1 MSVFLCPIFC
11 LFYLITS
18 KEFNIFIFQNI
29 IQLKTILKSFSFLF
43 FLLLVAGCS
52 NKEMGSSK
60 ASNALI
66 HETSPYLLQHAF
78 NPVNWKAW
86 NSETLALA
94 KKENKLIVISVG
106 YSACHWCHVMEEES
120 FENDSIAKIMN
131 ANFISIKVDR
141 EERPDVDKVYMNAVQ
156 LMTGSGGWP
165 LNCIALPDGRPI
177 FGGTYFTKE
186 QWSKVLISI
195 SKLYKDSPEKAIAF
209 AENLTKG
216 IQESQLITLNK
227 KTPNFVEK
235 DIVEAVDLW
244 KTQIDTIYGGFKGA
258 PKFPMPNSLDFLL
271 RYGYQFKDTKVA
283 AYLNNTLTK
292 IAYGG
297 IYDPIAG
304 GFSRY
309 AVDEKWHIP
318 HFEKMLYDN
327 AQLVSIYAKAYI
339 VNKNDLYKEV
349 VIASLNFI
357 KEKLTAENGAFYSSL
372 DADSKNKLGEKEEGA
387 FYEWKEPELQ
397 LILGNDFE
405 LFKDFYNINS
415 YGFWEKD
422 KYVLIRN
429 SSKTA
434 FAAKHKLSLFALNDK
449 INTWKKTLKTARN
462 KRSKP
467 NLDDKVLTSWNAL
480 MIQGYVDAY
489 RAFGNLEYLEMALKN
504 ANFIIEKQRRRDGG
518 LNRNFKNGLS
528 TINAYSEDYATI
540 IQAYISLYEV
550 TLDEKWLTT
559 SKELMEYLFTN
570 FFNEKNGMFHFT
582 SKKDEN
588 LIARKYEV
596 IDGVIPA
603 SNSLIANSLFK
614 LGHYYSNN
622 KYLKTA
628 EQMLNNIK
636 EDVKISPGNYSNWLH
651 LMTNFTKPFYEVVVA
666 GNEALEVNK
675 SLIKKYTPNILIAG
689 TSEENNTVP
698 LLSYKFNEDET
709 FIYVCVNGTCK
720 KPEVNLEKA
729 LLNIKK

>member
-1 MSVFLCPIFC
+1 M
-11 LFYLITS
+11 
-18 KEFNIFIFQNI
+18 
-29 IQLKTILKSFSFLF
+29 KTILKSFSFLF
-43 FLLLVAGCS
+43 CFWLIAGCS

-94 KKENKLIVISVG
+94 KKENKLLVISVG

-357 KEKLTAENGAFYSSL
+357 KEDLTAENGAFYASL

-387 FYEWKEPELQ
+387 FYEWTESELQ

-462 KRSKP
+462 KRSRP

-504 ANFIIEKQRRRDGG
+504 ANFIIEKQRRKDGG

-559 SKELMEYLFTN
+559 SKELMEYLFAN

-582 SKKDEN
+582 SKEDEN

-666 GNEALEVNK
+666 GNEALEINK
-675 SLIKKYTPNILIAG
+675 SLIKNYSPNILIAG

>member
-1 MSVFLCPIFC
+1 M
-11 LFYLITS
+11 
-18 KEFNIFIFQNI
+18 
-29 IQLKTILKSFSFLF
+29 KTILKSFSFLF

-94 KKENKLIVISVG
+94 KKENKLLIISVG

-227 KTPNFVEK
+227 KTPNFEEK
-235 DIVEAVDLW
+235 DIVEAVDVW
-244 KTQIDTIYGGFKGA
+244 KTQIDTLYGGFKGA

-357 KEKLTAENGAFYSSL
+357 KEELTAENGAFYASL

-387 FYEWKEPELQ
+387 FYEWTEAELQ
-397 LILGNDFE
+397 LILGNDFK

-415 YGFWEKD
+415 YGFWEKE

-462 KRSKP
+462 KRSRP

-504 ANFIIEKQRRRDGG
+504 ANFIIEKQRRKDGG

-559 SKELMEYLFTN
+559 STELIEYLFTN

-582 SKKDEN
+582 SKEDEN

-636 EDVKISPGNYSNWLH
+636 KDVKISPGNYSNWLH

-675 SLIKKYTPNILIAG
+675 SLIKNYSPNILIAG
-689 TSEENNTVP
+689 TSEDNNSLP

>member
-1 MSVFLCPIFC
+1 
-11 LFYLITS
+11 
-18 KEFNIFIFQNI
+18 
-29 IQLKTILKSFSFLF
+29 
-43 FLLLVAGCS
+43 
-52 NKEMGSSK
+52 MGNSK

-94 KKENKLIVISVG
+94 KKENKLLIISVG

-339 VNKNDLYKEV
+339 ASKNDLFKEV

-357 KEKLTAENGAFYSSL
+357 KEELTAENGAFYSSL

-387 FYEWKEPELQ
+387 FYEWTEAELQ
-397 LILGNDFE
+397 LILGSDFE

-415 YGFWEKD
+415 YGFWEKE

-449 INTWKKTLKTARN
+449 INTWKKNLKTARN

-504 ANFIIEKQRRRDGG
+504 ANFIIEKQQRKDGG

-559 SKELMEYLFTN
+559 STELMEYLFTN

-582 SKKDEN
+582 SKEDEN

-636 EDVKISPGNYSNWLH
+636 EDVKNSPGNYSNWLH

-698 LLSYKFNEDET
+698 LLNYKFNEDET

>member
-1 MSVFLCPIFC
+1 M
-11 LFYLITS
+11 
-18 KEFNIFIFQNI
+18 
-29 IQLKTILKSFSFLF
+29 KTILNYVSFLF
-43 FLLLVAGCS
+43 FLLLVASCS
-52 NKEMGSSK
+52 NKEMGNSK

-94 KKENKLIVISVG
+94 KKENKLLIISVG

-327 AQLVSIYAKAYI
+327 AQLVSIYAKAYMT
-339 VNKNDLYKEV
+339 NKNDLYKEV

-357 KEKLTAENGAFYSSL
+357 KEELTAENGAFYSSL

-387 FYEWKEPELQ
+387 FYEWTEAELQ
-397 LILGNDFE
+397 LILGSDFE

-415 YGFWEKD
+415 YGFWEKE

-449 INTWKKTLKTARN
+449 INTWKKNLKTARN

-504 ANFIIEKQRRRDGG
+504 ANFIIEKQQRKDGG

-559 SKELMEYLFTN
+559 STELMEYLFTN

-582 SKKDEN
+582 SKEDEN

-636 EDVKISPGNYSNWLH
+636 EDVKTSPGNYSNWLH

-698 LLSYKFNEDET
+698 LLRYKFNEDET

>member
-1 MSVFLCPIFC
+1 MK
-11 LFYLITS
+11 TT
-18 KEFNIFIFQNI
+18 
-29 IQLKTILKSFSFLF
+29 LKYFSFLF
-43 FLLLVAGCS
+43 CLLLVASCS
-52 NKEMGSSK
+52 NKETESSK
-60 ASNALI
+60 TSNALI
-66 HETSPYLLQHAF
+66 HETSPYLLQHAY

-235 DIVEAVDLW
+235 DIVEAVDVW

-271 RYGYQFKDTKVA
+271 RYGYQFKDAKVA
-283 AYLNNTLTK
+283 AYLNKTLTK

-309 AVDEKWHIP
+309 VVDEKWHIP

-339 VNKNDLYKEV
+339 ANNNDLYKEV
-349 VIASLNFI
+349 VVASLNFI
-357 KEKLTAENGAFYSSL
+357 KEELTAENGAFYASL
-372 DADSKNKLGEKEEGA
+372 DADSKNNLGEKEEGA
-387 FYEWKEPELQ
+387 FYEWTEAELQ
-397 LILGNDFE
+397 LILGSDFE

-415 YGFWEKD
+415 YGFWEKE

-429 SSKTA
+429 SSKKA

-504 ANFIIEKQRRRDGG
+504 ANFIIEKQLRRDGG

-550 TLDEKWLTT
+550 TLNEKWLTT
-559 SKELMEYLFTN
+559 SKELMEYLFAN

-582 SKKDEN
+582 SKKDQN

-628 EQMLNNIK
+628 AQMLNNIK
-636 EDVKISPGNYSNWLH
+636 EDVKNSPGNYSNWLH

-666 GNEALEVNK
+666 GKEALEVNK

-689 TSEENNTVP
+689 TSEENNTLP

>member
-1 MSVFLCPIFC
+1 
-11 LFYLITS
+11 
-18 KEFNIFIFQNI
+18 
-29 IQLKTILKSFSFLF
+29 LKTILKSFSFLF
-43 FLLLVAGCS
+43 FLLLVASCS
-52 NKEMGSSK
+52 NKEMGNSK

-94 KKENKLIVISVG
+94 KKENKLLIISVG

-339 VNKNDLYKEV
+339 ASKNDLFKEV
-349 VIASLNFI
+349 VIESLNFI
-357 KEKLTAENGAFYSSL
+357 KEELTAENGAFYSSL

-387 FYEWKEPELQ
+387 FYEWTEPELQ
-397 LILGNDFE
+397 LILGSDFE

-415 YGFWEKD
+415 YGFWEKE

-429 SSKTA
+429 SSKKA

-449 INTWKKTLKTARN
+449 INTWKKNLKTARN

-559 SKELMEYLFTN
+559 STELMEYLFTN

-582 SKKDEN
+582 SKEDEN

-636 EDVKISPGNYSNWLH
+636 EDVKNSPGNYSNWLH
-651 LMTNFTKPFYEVVVA
+651 LMINFTKPFYEVVVA

-698 LLSYKFNEDET
+698 LLNYKFNEDET

>member
-1 MSVFLCPIFC
+1 M
-11 LFYLITS
+11 
-18 KEFNIFIFQNI
+18 
-29 IQLKTILKSFSFLF
+29 KTTQKYFSFF
-43 FLLLVAGCS
+43 FCLLLVASCS
-52 NKEMGSSK
+52 NKETESLK
-60 ASNALI
+60 KSNALI
-66 HETSPYLLQHAF
+66 HETSPYLLQHAY

-94 KKENKLIVISVG
+94 MKENKLLIISVG

-120 FENDSIAKIMN
+120 FENDSIAEIMN
-131 ANFISIKVDR
+131 VNFISIKVDR

-227 KTPNFVEK
+227 KSPNFEEK

-271 RYGYQFKDTKVA
+271 RYGYQFKDAKVA

-327 AQLVSIYAKAYI
+327 AQLVSIYSKAYI

-357 KEKLTAENGAFYSSL
+357 KEDLTAENGAFYSSL

-387 FYEWKEPELQ
+387 FYEWTESELQ

-415 YGFWEKD
+415 YGFWEKN

-449 INTWKKTLKTARN
+449 INTWKKTLKTSRN

-480 MIQGYVDAY
+480 MIQGYADAY

-518 LNRNFKNGLS
+518 LNRNFKNGFS

-559 SKELMEYLFTN
+559 SKELMQYLFAN
-570 FFNEKNGMFHFT
+570 F
-582 SKKDEN
+582 
-588 LIARKYEV
+588 
-596 IDGVIPA
+596 
-603 SNSLIANSLFK
+603 
-614 LGHYYSNN
+614 
-622 KYLKTA
+622 
-628 EQMLNNIK
+628 
-636 EDVKISPGNYSNWLH
+636 
-651 LMTNFTKPFYEVVVA
+651 
-666 GNEALEVNK
+666 
-675 SLIKKYTPNILIAG
+675 
-689 TSEENNTVP
+689 
-698 LLSYKFNEDET
+698 
-709 FIYVCVNGTCK
+709 
-720 KPEVNLEKA
+720 
-729 LLNIKK
+729 

>member
-1 MSVFLCPIFC
+1 M
-11 LFYLITS
+11 
-18 KEFNIFIFQNI
+18 
-29 IQLKTILKSFSFLF
+29 KTILKSFSFLF
-43 FLLLVAGCS
+43 CLWLIAGCS

-66 HETSPYLLQHAF
+66 HETSPYLLQHAY

-357 KEKLTAENGAFYSSL
+357 KEELTAENGAFYSSL

-387 FYEWKEPELQ
+387 FYEWTEPELQ
-397 LILGNDFE
+397 LILGSDFE

-540 IQAYISLYEV
+540 IQAYIALYEV

-559 SKELMEYLFTN
+559 SKELMQYLFAN

-666 GNEALEVNK
+666 GNEALEINK
-675 SLIKKYTPNILIAG
+675 SLIKNYSPNILIAG

>member
-1 MSVFLCPIFC
+1 M
-11 LFYLITS
+11 
-18 KEFNIFIFQNI
+18 
-29 IQLKTILKSFSFLF
+29 
-43 FLLLVAGCS
+43 LLVAGCS

-66 HETSPYLLQHAF
+66 HETSPYLLQHAY

-94 KKENKLIVISVG
+94 KKENKLIIISVG

-165 LNCIALPDGRPI
+165 LNCIALPDGSPI

-195 SKLYKDSPEKAIAF
+195 SKLYKEEPQKAIAF

-227 KTPNFVEK
+227 KTPNFEEK

-244 KTQIDTIYGGFKGA
+244 GTQIDTIYGGFKGA

-327 AQLVSIYAKAYI
+327 AQLVSIYAKAYMA
-339 VNKNDLYKEV
+339 NKNDLFKEV
-349 VIASLNFI
+349 VVESLNFI
-357 KEKLTAENGAFYSSL
+357 KEELTAENGAFYSSL

-387 FYEWKEPELQ
+387 FYEWTEPELQ
-397 LILGNDFE
+397 LILGSDFE

-415 YGFWEKD
+415 YGFWEKA

-429 SSKTA
+429 SSKKA

-480 MIQGYVDAY
+480 MIQGCVDAY

-518 LNRNFKNGLS
+518 LNRNFKNGFS

-582 SKKDEN
+582 SKEDEN

-596 IDGVIPA
+596 IDGVMPA

-622 KYLKTA
+622 KYLKTS

-636 EDVKISPGNYSNWLH
+636 EDVKTSPGNYSNWLH
-651 LMTNFTKPFYEVVVA
+651 LMTNLTKPFYEVVVA

-675 SLIKKYTPNILIAG
+675 SLIENYSPNILIAG

-698 LLSYKFNEDET
+698 LLRYKFNEDET

-720 KPEVNLEKA
+720 KPEVKLEKA

>member
-1 MSVFLCPIFC
+1 M
-11 LFYLITS
+11 
-18 KEFNIFIFQNI
+18 
-29 IQLKTILKSFSFLF
+29 KTILKSFSFLF
-43 FLLLVAGCS
+43 CLWLIAGCS

-66 HETSPYLLQHAF
+66 HETSPYLLQHAY

-94 KKENKLIVISVG
+94 KKENKLIIISVG

-195 SKLYKDSPEKAIAF
+195 SKLYKEEPQKAIAF

-387 FYEWKEPELQ
+387 FYEWTEPELQ
-397 LILGNDFE
+397 LILGSDFE

-540 IQAYISLYEV
+540 IQAYIALYEV

-559 SKELMEYLFTN
+559 SKELMQYLFAN

-666 GNEALEVNK
+666 GNEALEINK
-675 SLIKKYTPNILIAG
+675 SLIKNYSPNILIAG

-698 LLSYKFNEDET
+698 LLNYKFNEDET

>member
-1 MSVFLCPIFC
+1 M
-11 LFYLITS
+11 
-18 KEFNIFIFQNI
+18 
-29 IQLKTILKSFSFLF
+29 KTILKYFSFLF

-52 NKEMGSSK
+52 NKEIGSSK

-66 HETSPYLLQHAF
+66 HETSPYLLQHAY

-86 NSETLALA
+86 NSETLGLA
-94 KKENKLIVISVG
+94 KKENKLIIISVG

-156 LMTGSGGWP
+156 LITGSGGWP

-195 SKLYKDSPEKAIAF
+195 SKLYKESPEKAIVF

-327 AQLVSIYAKAYI
+327 AQLVSIYAKAYMA
-339 VNKNDLYKEV
+339 NKNDLFKEV
-349 VIASLNFI
+349 VVESLNFI
-357 KEKLTAENGAFYSSL
+357 KEELTAENGAFYSSL

-387 FYEWKEPELQ
+387 FYEWTEPELQ
-397 LILGNDFE
+397 LILGSDFE

-415 YGFWEKD
+415 YGFWEKA

-429 SSKTA
+429 SSKKV
-434 FAAKHKLSLFALNDK
+434 FAVKHKLSLFALNDK

-480 MIQGYVDAY
+480 MIQGCVDAY

-518 LNRNFKNGLS
+518 LNRNFKNGFS

-582 SKKDEN
+582 SKEDEN

-596 IDGVIPA
+596 IDGVMPA

-622 KYLKTA
+622 KYLKTS

-636 EDVKISPGNYSNWLH
+636 EDVKTSPGNYSNWLH
-651 LMTNFTKPFYEVVVA
+651 LMTNLTKPFYEVVVA

-675 SLIKKYTPNILIAG
+675 SLIENYSPNILIAG

-698 LLSYKFNEDET
+698 LLRYKFNEDET

-720 KPEVNLEKA
+720 KPEVKLEKA

>member
-1 MSVFLCPIFC
+1 
-11 LFYLITS
+11 
-18 KEFNIFIFQNI
+18 
-29 IQLKTILKSFSFLF
+29 
-43 FLLLVAGCS
+43 
-52 NKEMGSSK
+52 MGSSK

-66 HETSPYLLQHAF
+66 HETSPYLLQHAY

-94 KKENKLIVISVG
+94 KKENKLLVISVG

-227 KTPNFVEK
+227 KTPNFEEK
-235 DIVEAVDLW
+235 DIVEAVDVW
-244 KTQIDTIYGGFKGA
+244 KTQIDTLYGGFKGA

-327 AQLVSIYAKAYI
+327 AQLVSIYAKAYMA
-339 VNKNDLYKEV
+339 NKNDLFKEV
-349 VIASLNFI
+349 VVESLNFI
-357 KEKLTAENGAFYSSL
+357 KEELTAENGAFYSSL

-387 FYEWKEPELQ
+387 FYEWTEPELQ
-397 LILGNDFE
+397 LILGSDFE

-415 YGFWEKD
+415 YGFWEKA

-559 SKELMEYLFTN
+559 SKELMQYLFAN

-675 SLIKKYTPNILIAG
+675 SLIKNYSPNILIAG
-689 TSEENNTVP
+689 TSEDNNSLP

>member
-1 MSVFLCPIFC
+1 M
-11 LFYLITS
+11 
-18 KEFNIFIFQNI
+18 
-29 IQLKTILKSFSFLF
+29 KTILKSFSFLF
-43 FLLLVAGCS
+43 FLFLVASCS
-52 NKEMGSSK
+52 NKEIGSSK
-60 ASNALI
+60 ESNALI
-66 HETSPYLLQHAF
+66 HETSPYLLQHAY

-94 KKENKLIVISVG
+94 KKENKLIIISVG

-195 SKLYKDSPEKAIAF
+195 SKLYKEEPQKAIAF

-235 DIVEAVDLW
+235 DIVEAVDVW

-327 AQLVSIYAKAYI
+327 AQLVSIYAKAYMA
-339 VNKNDLYKEV
+339 NKNDLFKEV
-349 VIASLNFI
+349 VVESLNFI
-357 KEKLTAENGAFYSSL
+357 KEELTAENGAFYSSL

-387 FYEWKEPELQ
+387 FYEWTEAELQ
-397 LILGNDFE
+397 LILGSDFK

-415 YGFWEKD
+415 YGFWEKE

-480 MIQGYVDAY
+480 MIQGCVDAY

-582 SKKDEN
+582 SKEDEN

-596 IDGVIPA
+596 IDGVMPA

-622 KYLKTA
+622 KYLKTS

-636 EDVKISPGNYSNWLH
+636 EDVKTSPGNYSNWLH
-651 LMTNFTKPFYEVVVA
+651 LMTNLTKPFYEVVVA

-675 SLIKKYTPNILIAG
+675 SLIENYSPNILIAG
-689 TSEENNTVP
+689 TSEENNTLP
-698 LLSYKFNEDET
+698 LLRYKFNEDET

-720 KPEVNLEKA
+720 KPEVKLEKA

>member
-1 MSVFLCPIFC
+1 
-11 LFYLITS
+11 
-18 KEFNIFIFQNI
+18 
-29 IQLKTILKSFSFLF
+29 LKTILKSFSFLF
-43 FLLLVAGCS
+43 FLLLVASCS
-52 NKEMGSSK
+52 NKEMGNSK

-94 KKENKLIVISVG
+94 KKENKLLIISVG

-339 VNKNDLYKEV
+339 ASKNDLFKEV
-349 VIASLNFI
+349 VIESLNFI
-357 KEKLTAENGAFYSSL
+357 KEELTAENGAFYSSL

-387 FYEWKEPELQ
+387 FYEWTEPELQ
-397 LILGNDFE
+397 LILGSDFE

-415 YGFWEKD
+415 YGFWEKE

-429 SSKTA
+429 SSKKA

-449 INTWKKTLKTARN
+449 INTWKKNLKTARN

-559 SKELMEYLFTN
+559 STELMEYLFAN

-582 SKKDEN
+582 SKEDEN

-636 EDVKISPGNYSNWLH
+636 EDVKNSPGNYSNWLH
-651 LMTNFTKPFYEVVVA
+651 LMINFTKPFYEVVVA

>member
-1 MSVFLCPIFC
+1 
-11 LFYLITS
+11 
-18 KEFNIFIFQNI
+18 
-29 IQLKTILKSFSFLF
+29 
-43 FLLLVAGCS
+43 
-52 NKEMGSSK
+52 MGSSK

-66 HETSPYLLQHAF
+66 HETSPYLLQHAY

-94 KKENKLIVISVG
+94 KKENKLIIISVG

-227 KTPNFVEK
+227 KTPNFEEK

-244 KTQIDTIYGGFKGA
+244 ETQIDTIYGGFKGA

-292 IAYGG
+292 IAFGG
-297 IYDPIAG
+297 IYDQIGG

-327 AQLVSIYAKAYI
+327 AQLVSIYSKAYI
-339 VNKNDLYKEV
+339 TNKNDLFKEV
-349 VIASLNFI
+349 VTESLNFI
-357 KEKLTAENGAFYSSL
+357 KEELTAENGAFYSSL

-387 FYEWKEPELQ
+387 FYEWTEAALQ
-397 LILGNDFE
+397 LILGTDFE

-429 SSKTA
+429 SSKVA
-434 FAAKHKLSLFALNDK
+434 FAAKHKLSLLALNNK
-449 INTWKKTLKTARN
+449 INTWKNTLKVERN
-462 KRSKP
+462 KRSSP

-489 RAFGNLEYLEMALKN
+489 RAFGNLEYLEIAIKN
-504 ANFIIEKQRRRDGG
+504 AHFIIEKQLRKDGG
-518 LNRNFKNGLS
+518 LNRNFKNGFS

-550 TLDEKWLTT
+550 TLDEEWLTT
-559 SKELMEYLFTN
+559 SKELMEYLFVN

-582 SKKDEN
+582 SKEDEN

-596 IDGVIPA
+596 IDGVMPA

-614 LGHYYSNN
+614 LGHYYSDN
-622 KYLKTA
+622 KYLKTS

-636 EDVKISPGNYSNWLH
+636 QDVKISPGNYSNWLH

-666 GNEALEVNK
+666 GNEALKVNK
-675 SLIKKYTPNILIAG
+675 SLIKNYTPNILIAG
-689 TSEENNTVP
+689 TSEENKTLP
-698 LLSYKFNEDET
+698 LLSYKFNEDDT

-720 KPEVNLEKA
+720 KPEVNLKTA

>member
-1 MSVFLCPIFC
+1 M
-11 LFYLITS
+11 
-18 KEFNIFIFQNI
+18 
-29 IQLKTILKSFSFLF
+29 KTILNYVSFLF
-43 FLLLVAGCS
+43 FLSLVAGCS
-52 NKEMGSSK
+52 NKEMGNSK

-66 HETSPYLLQHAF
+66 HETSPYLLQHAY

-131 ANFISIKVDR
+131 TNFISIKVDR

-357 KEKLTAENGAFYSSL
+357 KEKLTAENGAFYASL
-372 DADSKNKLGEKEEGA
+372 DADSKNKLGEKVEGA
-387 FYEWKEPELQ
+387 FYEWTEPELQ
-397 LILGNDFE
+397 LTLGSDFE

-415 YGFWEKD
+415 YGFWEKA
-422 KYVLIRN
+422 KYVLIRD

-434 FAAKHKLSLFALNDK
+434 FAAKHKLSLFTLNDK

-462 KRSKP
+462 KRSRP

-582 SKKDEN
+582 SKEDEN

-596 IDGVIPA
+596 IDGVMPA

-622 KYLKTA
+622 KYLKTS

-636 EDVKISPGNYSNWLH
+636 EDVKTSPGNYSNWLH
-651 LMTNFTKPFYEVVVA
+651 LMTNLTKPFYEVVVA

-675 SLIKKYTPNILIAG
+675 SLIENYSPNILIAG
-689 TSEENNTVP
+689 TSEENNTLP
-698 LLSYKFNEDET
+698 LLRYKFNEDET

-720 KPEVNLEKA
+720 KPEVKLEKA

>member
-1 MSVFLCPIFC
+1 ML
-11 LFYLITS
+11 LI
-18 KEFNIFIFQNI
+18 
-29 IQLKTILKSFSFLF
+29 
-43 FLLLVAGCS
+43 AGCS

-66 HETSPYLLQHAF
+66 HETSPYLLQHAY

-94 KKENKLIVISVG
+94 KKENKLIIISVG

-227 KTPNFVEK
+227 KTPNFEEK

-244 KTQIDTIYGGFKGA
+244 ETQIDTIYGGFKGA

-292 IAYGG
+292 IAFGG
-297 IYDPIAG
+297 IYDQIGG

-327 AQLVSIYAKAYI
+327 AQLVSIYSKAYI
-339 VNKNDLYKEV
+339 TNKNDLFKEV
-349 VIASLNFI
+349 VTESLNFI
-357 KEKLTAENGAFYSSL
+357 KEELTAENGAFYSSL

-387 FYEWKEPELQ
+387 FYEWTEAALQ
-397 LILGNDFE
+397 LILGTDFE

-429 SSKTA
+429 SSKVA
-434 FAAKHKLSLFALNDK
+434 FAAKHKLSLLALNNK
-449 INTWKKTLKTARN
+449 INTWKNTLKVERN
-462 KRSKP
+462 KRSSP

-489 RAFGNLEYLEMALKN
+489 RAFGNLEYLEIAIKN
-504 ANFIIEKQRRRDGG
+504 AHFIIEKQLRKDGG
-518 LNRNFKNGLS
+518 LNRNFKNGFS

-550 TLDEKWLTT
+550 TLDEEWLTT
-559 SKELMEYLFTN
+559 SKELMEYLFVN

-582 SKKDEN
+582 SKEDEN

-596 IDGVIPA
+596 IDGVMPA

-614 LGHYYSNN
+614 LGHYYSDN
-622 KYLKTA
+622 KYLKTS

-636 EDVKISPGNYSNWLH
+636 QDVKISPGNYSNWLH

-666 GNEALEVNK
+666 GNEALKVNK
-675 SLIKKYTPNILIAG
+675 SLIKNYTPNILIAG
-689 TSEENNTVP
+689 TSEENKTLP
-698 LLSYKFNEDET
+698 LLSYKFNEDDT

-720 KPEVNLEKA
+720 KPEVNLKTA

>member
-1 MSVFLCPIFC
+1 M
-11 LFYLITS
+11 
-18 KEFNIFIFQNI
+18 
-29 IQLKTILKSFSFLF
+29 KTILKSFSFLF
-43 FLLLVAGCS
+43 FLLLVASCS
-52 NKEMGSSK
+52 NKEMGNSK

-195 SKLYKDSPEKAIAF
+195 SKLYKEEPQKVIAF

-339 VNKNDLYKEV
+339 ASKNDLFKEV
-349 VIASLNFI
+349 VIESLNFI
-357 KEKLTAENGAFYSSL
+357 KEELTAENGAFYSSL

-387 FYEWKEPELQ
+387 FYEWTEAELQ
-397 LILGNDFE
+397 LILGSDFE

-415 YGFWEKD
+415 YGFWEKE

-429 SSKTA
+429 SSKKA

-449 INTWKKTLKTARN
+449 INTWKKNLKTARN

-559 SKELMEYLFTN
+559 STELMEYLFTN

-582 SKKDEN
+582 SKEDEN

-636 EDVKISPGNYSNWLH
+636 EDVKNSPGNYSNWLH
-651 LMTNFTKPFYEVVVA
+651 LMINFTKPFYEVVVA

-698 LLSYKFNEDET
+698 LLNYKFNEDET

>member
-1 MSVFLCPIFC
+1 M
-11 LFYLITS
+11 
-18 KEFNIFIFQNI
+18 
-29 IQLKTILKSFSFLF
+29 KTILKSFSFLF
-43 FLLLVAGCS
+43 FLLLIAGCS

-66 HETSPYLLQHAF
+66 HETSPYLLQHAY

-94 KKENKLIVISVG
+94 KKENKLIIISVG

-227 KTPNFVEK
+227 KTPNFEEK

-244 KTQIDTIYGGFKGA
+244 ETQIDTIYGGFKGA

-292 IAYGG
+292 IAFGG
-297 IYDPIAG
+297 IYDQIGG

-327 AQLVSIYAKAYI
+327 AQLVSIYSKAYI
-339 VNKNDLYKEV
+339 TNKNDLFKEV
-349 VIASLNFI
+349 VTESLNFI
-357 KEKLTAENGAFYSSL
+357 KEELTAENGAFYSSL

-387 FYEWKEPELQ
+387 FYEWTEAALQ

-429 SSKTA
+429 SSKVA
-434 FAAKHKLSLFALNDK
+434 FAAKHKLSLLALNNK
-449 INTWKKTLKTARN
+449 INTWKNTLKVERN
-462 KRSKP
+462 KRSSP

-489 RAFGNLEYLEMALKN
+489 RAFGNLEYLEIAIKN
-504 ANFIIEKQRRRDGG
+504 AHFIIEKQLRKDGG
-518 LNRNFKNGLS
+518 LNRNFKNGFS

-550 TLDEKWLTT
+550 TLDEEWLTT
-559 SKELMEYLFTN
+559 SKELMEYLFVN

-596 IDGVIPA
+596 IDGVMPA

-614 LGHYYSNN
+614 LGHYYSDN
-622 KYLKTA
+622 KYLKTS

-636 EDVKISPGNYSNWLH
+636 QDVKISPGNYSNWLH

-666 GNEALEVNK
+666 GNEALKVNK
-675 SLIKKYTPNILIAG
+675 SLIKNYTPNILIAG
-689 TSEENNTVP
+689 TLEENKTLP
-698 LLSYKFNEDET
+698 LLSYKFNEDDT

-720 KPEVNLEKA
+720 KPEVNLKTA

>member
-1 MSVFLCPIFC
+1 M
-11 LFYLITS
+11 
-18 KEFNIFIFQNI
+18 
-29 IQLKTILKSFSFLF
+29 KTILKSFSFLF
-43 FLLLVAGCS
+43 CFWLIAGCS

-94 KKENKLIVISVG
+94 KKENKLLVISVG

-227 KTPNFVEK
+227 KTPNFVGK

-244 KTQIDTIYGGFKGA
+244 KTQIDTLYGGFKGA

-327 AQLVSIYAKAYI
+327 AQLVSIYSKAYI

-357 KEKLTAENGAFYSSL
+357 KEELTAENGAFYASL
-372 DADSKNKLGEKEEGA
+372 DADSKNKLGEKVEGA
-387 FYEWKEPELQ
+387 FYEWTEPELQ
-397 LILGNDFE
+397 LILGSDFE

-559 SKELMEYLFTN
+559 SKELMEYLFAN

-582 SKKDEN
+582 SKEDEN

-636 EDVKISPGNYSNWLH
+636 KDVKISPGNYSNWLH

-666 GNEALEVNK
+666 GNEALEINK
-675 SLIKKYTPNILIAG
+675 SLIKNYSPNILIAG

>member
-1 MSVFLCPIFC
+1 
-11 LFYLITS
+11 
-18 KEFNIFIFQNI
+18 
-29 IQLKTILKSFSFLF
+29 
-43 FLLLVAGCS
+43 LLVASCS
-52 NKEMGSSK
+52 NKEMGNSK

-94 KKENKLIVISVG
+94 KKENKLLIISVG

-339 VNKNDLYKEV
+339 ASKNDLFKEV
-349 VIASLNFI
+349 VIESLNFI
-357 KEKLTAENGAFYSSL
+357 KEELTAENGAFYSSL

-387 FYEWKEPELQ
+387 FYEWTEPELQ
-397 LILGNDFE
+397 LILGSDFE

-415 YGFWEKD
+415 YGFWEKE

-429 SSKTA
+429 SSKKA

-449 INTWKKTLKTARN
+449 INTWKKNLKTARN

-559 SKELMEYLFTN
+559 STELMEYLFAN

-582 SKKDEN
+582 SKEDEN

-636 EDVKISPGNYSNWLH
+636 EDVKNSPGNYSNWLH
-651 LMTNFTKPFYEVVVA
+651 LMINFTKPFYEVVVA

-698 LLSYKFNEDET
+698 LLNYKFNEDET

>member
-1 MSVFLCPIFC
+1 M
-11 LFYLITS
+11 
-18 KEFNIFIFQNI
+18 
-29 IQLKTILKSFSFLF
+29 KTTLKSFSFLF
-43 FLLLVAGCS
+43 CLLLVASCS
-52 NKEMGSSK
+52 NKEIGSSK
-60 ASNALI
+60 ESNALI
-66 HETSPYLLQHAF
+66 HETSPYLLQHAY

-227 KTPNFVEK
+227 KSPNFEEK

-387 FYEWKEPELQ
+387 FYEWTEAELQ
-397 LILGNDFE
+397 LILGSDFE

-518 LNRNFKNGLS
+518 LNRNFKNGFS

-559 SKELMEYLFTN
+559 SKELMSIYLPIFLTRRMEC
-570 FFNEKNGMFHFT
+570 FILLL
-582 SKKDEN
+582 KK
-588 LIARKYEV
+588 
-596 IDGVIPA
+596 
-603 SNSLIANSLFK
+603 
-614 LGHYYSNN
+614 
-622 KYLKTA
+622 T
-628 EQMLNNIK
+628 
-636 EDVKISPGNYSNWLH
+636 KI
-651 LMTNFTKPFYEVVVA
+651 
-666 GNEALEVNK
+666 
-675 SLIKKYTPNILIAG
+675 
-689 TSEENNTVP
+689 
-698 LLSYKFNEDET
+698 
-709 FIYVCVNGTCK
+709 
-720 KPEVNLEKA
+720 
-729 LLNIKK
+729 

>member
-1 MSVFLCPIFC
+1 M
-11 LFYLITS
+11 
-18 KEFNIFIFQNI
+18 
-29 IQLKTILKSFSFLF
+29 KTILNYVSFLF
-43 FLLLVAGCS
+43 FLSLVAGCS

-66 HETSPYLLQHAF
+66 HETSPYLLQHAY

-94 KKENKLIVISVG
+94 KKENKLIIISVG

-195 SKLYKDSPEKAIAF
+195 SKLYKEEPQKAIAF

-227 KTPNFVEK
+227 KTPNFEEK
-235 DIVEAVDLW
+235 DIVEAMDLW
-244 KTQIDTIYGGFKGA
+244 GTQIDTIYGGFKGA

-327 AQLVSIYAKAYI
+327 AQLVSIYAKAYMA
-339 VNKNDLYKEV
+339 NKNDLFKEV
-349 VIASLNFI
+349 VVESLNFI
-357 KEKLTAENGAFYSSL
+357 KEELTAENGAFYSSL

-387 FYEWKEPELQ
+387 FYEWTEPELQ
-397 LILGNDFE
+397 LILGSDFE

-415 YGFWEKD
+415 YGFWEKA

-429 SSKTA
+429 SSKKV
-434 FAAKHKLSLFALNDK
+434 FAVKHKLSLFALNDK

-480 MIQGYVDAY
+480 MIQGCVDAY

-518 LNRNFKNGLS
+518 LNRNFKNGFS

-582 SKKDEN
+582 SKEDEN

-596 IDGVIPA
+596 IDGVMPA

-622 KYLKTA
+622 KYLKTS

-636 EDVKISPGNYSNWLH
+636 EDVKTSPGNYSNWLH
-651 LMTNFTKPFYEVVVA
+651 LMTNLTKPFYEVVVA

-675 SLIKKYTPNILIAG
+675 SLIENYSPNILIAG

-698 LLSYKFNEDET
+698 LLRYKFNEDET

-720 KPEVNLEKA
+720 KPEVKLEKA

>member
-1 MSVFLCPIFC
+1 M
-11 LFYLITS
+11 
-18 KEFNIFIFQNI
+18 
-29 IQLKTILKSFSFLF
+29 KTILKYFT
-43 FLLLVAGCS
+43 FLLFLWLFAGCS
-52 NKEMGSSK
+52 KKEMDGSK
-60 ASNALI
+60 QSNALI
-66 HETSPYLLQHAF
+66 YETSPYLLQHAY

-86 NSETLALA
+86 NAETLSLA
-94 KKENKLIVISVG
+94 KKENKLLVISVG

-141 EERPDVDKVYMNAVQ
+141 EERPDIDKVYMNAVQ

-195 SKLYKDSPEKAIAF
+195 SKLYKESPEKAIAF

-216 IQESQLITLNK
+216 IQESQLIVLNK
-227 KTPNFVEK
+227 KTSNFEAK
-235 DIVEAVDLW
+235 DITQALDIW

-271 RYGYQFKDTKVA
+271 RYGYQFNDTIVS

-292 IAYGG
+292 MAYGG
-297 IYDPIAG
+297 IYDQIGG

-327 AQLVSIYAKAYI
+327 AQLVSIYSKAYI
-339 VNKNDLYKEV
+339 TNKNDLFKEV
-349 VIASLNFI
+349 VTESLNFI
-357 KEKLTAENGAFYSSL
+357 KEELTAENGAFYSSL

-387 FYEWKEPELQ
+387 YYEWTEAELQ
-397 LILGNDFE
+397 LILGSDFE

-415 YGFWEKD
+415 YGFWEKN

-429 SSKTA
+429 SSKIA
-434 FAAKHKLSLFALNDK
+434 FAAKHKLSLLALNNK
-449 INTWKKTLKTARN
+449 INTWKNTLKVERN
-462 KRSKP
+462 KRSSP

-489 RAFGNLEYLEMALKN
+489 RAFGNLEYLEIAIKN
-504 ANFIIEKQRRRDGG
+504 AHFIIEKQLRKDGG
-518 LNRNFKNGLS
+518 LNRNFKNGFS

-550 TLDEKWLTT
+550 TLDEEWLTT
-559 SKELMEYLFTN
+559 SKELMEYLFVN

-582 SKKDEN
+582 SKEDEN

-596 IDGVIPA
+596 IDGVMPA

-614 LGHYYSNN
+614 LGHYYSDN
-622 KYLKTA
+622 KYLKTS

-636 EDVKISPGNYSNWLH
+636 KDVKISPGNYSNWLH

-675 SLIKKYTPNILIAG
+675 SLIKNYTPNILIAG
-689 TSEENNTVP
+689 TSEENKTLP
-698 LLSYKFNEDET
+698 LLSYKFNDDET

-720 KPEVNLEKA
+720 KPEVNLKTA

>member
-1 MSVFLCPIFC
+1 
-11 LFYLITS
+11 
-18 KEFNIFIFQNI
+18 
-29 IQLKTILKSFSFLF
+29 LKTILKSFSFLF
-43 FLLLVAGCS
+43 FLLLVASCS
-52 NKEMGSSK
+52 NKEMGNSK

-94 KKENKLIVISVG
+94 KKENKLLIISVG

-339 VNKNDLYKEV
+339 ASKNDLFKEV
-349 VIASLNFI
+349 VIESLNFI
-357 KEKLTAENGAFYSSL
+357 KEELTAENGAFYSSL

-387 FYEWKEPELQ
+387 FYEWTEPELQ
-397 LILGNDFE
+397 LILGSDFE

-415 YGFWEKD
+415 YGFWEKE

-429 SSKTA
+429 SSKKA

-449 INTWKKTLKTARN
+449 INTWKKNLKTARN

-559 SKELMEYLFTN
+559 STELMEYLFAN

-582 SKKDEN
+582 SKEDEN

-636 EDVKISPGNYSNWLH
+636 EDVKNSPGNYSNWLH

>member
-1 MSVFLCPIFC
+1 MS
-11 LFYLITS
+11 
-18 KEFNIFIFQNI
+18 
-29 IQLKTILKSFSFLF
+29 
-43 FLLLVAGCS
+43 LVAGCS
-52 NKEMGSSK
+52 NKEMGNSK

-66 HETSPYLLQHAF
+66 HETSPYLLQHAY

-227 KTPNFVEK
+227 KSPNFEEK

-271 RYGYQFKDTKVA
+271 RYGYQFKDAKVA

-327 AQLVSIYAKAYI
+327 AQLVSIYSKAYI

-357 KEKLTAENGAFYSSL
+357 KEDLTAENGAFYSSL

-387 FYEWKEPELQ
+387 FYEWTESELQ

-415 YGFWEKD
+415 YGFWEKN

-449 INTWKKTLKTARN
+449 INTWKKTLKTSRN

-480 MIQGYVDAY
+480 MIQGYADAY

-518 LNRNFKNGLS
+518 LNRNFKNGFS

-559 SKELMEYLFTN
+559 SKELMQYLFAN

-636 EDVKISPGNYSNWLH
+636 EDVKLSPGNYSNWLH

-666 GNEALEVNK
+666 GNEALEINK
-675 SLIKKYTPNILIAG
+675 SLIKNYSPNILIAG

-698 LLSYKFNEDET
+698 LLNYKFNEDET

>member
-1 MSVFLCPIFC
+1 M
-11 LFYLITS
+11 
-18 KEFNIFIFQNI
+18 
-29 IQLKTILKSFSFLF
+29 KTILKSFSFLF
-43 FLLLVAGCS
+43 FLSLVAGCS

-66 HETSPYLLQHAF
+66 HETSPYLLQHAY

-86 NSETLALA
+86 NQKTLALA
-94 KKENKLIVISVG
+94 KKENKLIIISVG

-131 ANFISIKVDR
+131 DNFISIKVDR

-177 FGGTYFTKE
+177 FGGTYFTKK

-195 SKLYKDSPEKAIAF
+195 SKLYQEEPQKAIAF

-227 KTPNFVEK
+227 KSPNFEEK

-271 RYGYQFKDTKVA
+271 RYGYQFKDAKVA
-283 AYLNNTLTK
+283 AYLNKTLTK

-327 AQLVSIYAKAYI
+327 AQLVSIYSKAYI

-357 KEKLTAENGAFYSSL
+357 KEELTAENGAFYSSL

-387 FYEWKEPELQ
+387 FYEWTEAELQ
-397 LILGNDFE
+397 LILGSDFE

-415 YGFWEKD
+415 YGFWEKE

-518 LNRNFKNGLS
+518 LNRNFKNGFS

-582 SKKDEN
+582 SKEDEN

-596 IDGVIPA
+596 IDGVMPA

-622 KYLKTA
+622 KYLKTS

-636 EDVKISPGNYSNWLH
+636 EDVKTSPGNYSNWLH
-651 LMTNFTKPFYEVVVA
+651 LMTNLTKPFYEVVVA

-675 SLIKKYTPNILIAG
+675 SLIENYSPNILIAG
-689 TSEENNTVP
+689 TSEENNTLP
-698 LLSYKFNEDET
+698 LLRYKFNGDET

-720 KPEVNLEKA
+720 KPEVKLEKA

>member
-1 MSVFLCPIFC
+1 M
-11 LFYLITS
+11 
-18 KEFNIFIFQNI
+18 
-29 IQLKTILKSFSFLF
+29 KTILNYVSFLF
-43 FLLLVAGCS
+43 FLSLVAGCS

-66 HETSPYLLQHAF
+66 HETSPYLLQHAY

-94 KKENKLIVISVG
+94 KKENKLLVISVG

-195 SKLYKDSPEKAIAF
+195 SKLYKEEPQKAIAF

-227 KTPNFVEK
+227 KAPNFEEK
-235 DIVEAVDLW
+235 DIVEAMDLW
-244 KTQIDTIYGGFKGA
+244 GTQIDTIYGGFKGA

-327 AQLVSIYAKAYI
+327 AQLVSIYAKAYMA
-339 VNKNDLYKEV
+339 NKNDLFKEV
-349 VIASLNFI
+349 VVESLNFI
-357 KEKLTAENGAFYSSL
+357 KEELTAENGAFYSSL

-387 FYEWKEPELQ
+387 FYEWTEAELQ
-397 LILGNDFE
+397 LILGSDFE

-415 YGFWEKD
+415 YGFWEKE

-480 MIQGYVDAY
+480 MIQGYADAY

-582 SKKDEN
+582 SKEDEN

-596 IDGVIPA
+596 IDGVMPA

-622 KYLKTA
+622 KYLKTS

-636 EDVKISPGNYSNWLH
+636 EDVKTSPGNYSNWLH
-651 LMTNFTKPFYEVVVA
+651 LMTNLTKPFYEVVVA

-675 SLIKKYTPNILIAG
+675 SLIENYSPNILIAG
-689 TSEENNTVP
+689 TSEENNTLP
-698 LLSYKFNEDET
+698 LLRYKFNEDET

-720 KPEVNLEKA
+720 KPEVKLEKA

>member
-1 MSVFLCPIFC
+1 
-11 LFYLITS
+11 
-18 KEFNIFIFQNI
+18 
-29 IQLKTILKSFSFLF
+29 LKTILKSFSFLF
-43 FLLLVAGCS
+43 FLLLVASCS
-52 NKEMGSSK
+52 NKEMGNSK

-94 KKENKLIVISVG
+94 KKENKLLIISVG

-195 SKLYKDSPEKAIAF
+195 SKLYKEEPQKAIAF

-327 AQLVSIYAKAYI
+327 AQLVSIYAKAYMA
-339 VNKNDLYKEV
+339 NKNDLFKEV
-349 VIASLNFI
+349 VIESLNFI
-357 KEKLTAENGAFYSSL
+357 KEELTAENGAFYSSL

-387 FYEWKEPELQ
+387 FYEWTEPELQ
-397 LILGNDFE
+397 LILGSDFE

-415 YGFWEKD
+415 YGFWEKA

-429 SSKTA
+429 SSKKV
-434 FAAKHKLSLFALNDK
+434 FAVKHKLSLFALNDK

-480 MIQGYVDAY
+480 MIQGCVDAY

-518 LNRNFKNGLS
+518 LNRNFKNGFS

-582 SKKDEN
+582 SKEDEN

-596 IDGVIPA
+596 IDGVMPA

-622 KYLKTA
+622 KYLKTS

-636 EDVKISPGNYSNWLH
+636 EDVKTSPGNYSNWLH
-651 LMTNFTKPFYEVVVA
+651 LMTNLTKPFYEVVVA

-675 SLIKKYTPNILIAG
+675 SLIENYSPNILIAG
-689 TSEENNTVP
+689 TSEENNTLP
-698 LLSYKFNEDET
+698 LLRYKFNEDET

-720 KPEVNLEKA
+720 KPEVKLEKA